1 MYGTAEVGCIAYETK
16 DQNNKNIPGMII
28 EENIILEIVRP
39 GTNEPLPAGEVG
51 EVVVTKINSNYP
63 MLRLATGDLSSVID
77 EISPCGRTNFR
88 IKGWMGR
95 AEQSTK
101 IKGLFITPLQIN
113 AVMKKFKELK
123 KVKLVVTNE
132 KLVDNP
138 MLICEAENN
147 FENLEKEI
155 KEFFKASNK
164 LTVNVSLVMPGEIK
178 NDGLVIEDK
187 RVYD

>member
-1 MYGTAEVGCIAYETK
+1 
-16 DQNNKNIPGMII
+16 
-28 EENIILEIVRP
+28 
-39 GTNEPLPAGEVG
+39 
-51 EVVVTKINSNYP
+51 
-63 MLRLATGDLSSVID
+63 
-77 EISPCGRTNFR
+77 
-88 IKGWMGR
+88 MGR